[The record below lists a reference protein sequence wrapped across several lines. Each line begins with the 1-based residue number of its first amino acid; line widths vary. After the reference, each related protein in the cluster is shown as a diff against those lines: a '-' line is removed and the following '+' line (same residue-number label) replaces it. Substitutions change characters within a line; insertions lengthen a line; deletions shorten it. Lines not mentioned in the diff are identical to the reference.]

1 MFIQTEAMPDSARMK
16 FFPGEN
22 VLAAGPAEFLDE
34 EAAKRSPVAIGVLTA
49 ALIIAISLGVSIQQ
63 GSSRKYKS

>member
-22 VLAAGPAEFLDE
+22 VLAAGSAEFLDE
-34 EAAKRSPVAIGVLTA
+34 EAAKRSRLSFVLF
-49 ALIIAISLGVSIQQ
+49 LF
-63 GSSRKYKS
+63 